1 MENTEEHATPVTW
14 WQCEPRRLARDRAE
28 IAERFADLEWHE
40 RGAGLWI
47 GRLPRWP
54 FARPEPPLLVDL
66 IGTDGLHVAVEYGH
80 AYPMMPPLI
89 HPLDPEPGFLE
100 RTDHKW
106 HVMGDGSLC
115 LLQDDAAWTGRD
127 SVVDLLLK
135 AAGWRVEYAL
145 MKAGVIEAMTLRGIV
160 DDGQLDHLVA
170 DAADAGAVPD
180 DEPPDAVEDDTLP

>member
-1 MENTEEHATPVTW
+1 MEDSQKHAARVTW

-28 IAERFADLEWHE
+28 IAERFASLEWHE

-47 GRLPRWP
+47 GRLPQWP
-54 FARPEPPLLVDL
+54 FARPEPPRLVDL
-66 IGTDGLHVAVEYGH
+66 IGADGLQVAVEYGH

-145 MKAGVIEAMTLRGIV
+145 MKAGVIEAMTLHGIV
-160 DDGQLDHLVA
+160 DDDQRDHLVA
-170 DAADAGAVPD
+170 VAAEAGAGRA
-180 DEPPDAVEDDTLP
+180 DEPTGAVADGTPT